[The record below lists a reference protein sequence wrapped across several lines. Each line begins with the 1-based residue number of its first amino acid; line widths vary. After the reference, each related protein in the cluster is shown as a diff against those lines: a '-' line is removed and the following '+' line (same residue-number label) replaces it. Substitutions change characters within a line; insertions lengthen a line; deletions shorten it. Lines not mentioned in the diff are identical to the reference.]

1 MTRVLIVD
9 DDPDIRRVLGLTLRA
24 RGYEPIA
31 AENGTV
37 ALERAATSDPDVVM
51 LDLGLPDIDGM
62 QVLTA
67 LRSTTRV
74 PIIILSGRSDATDKI
89 GALDAGADDYITKPF
104 GIGELMA
111 RLRACTRRAPAEP
124 TVPVHIGDVVV
135 NLAARTVTRQAD
147 SEQRIRLTP
156 TEWRLLEALVQQ
168 PGMLV
173 GQSQLLS
180 KAWGPGAQDKSHYL
194 RLYMA
199 RLRSK
204 LEPDQ
209 HHPRYLLTEPGM
221 GYRFQP

>member
-1 MTRVLIVD
+1 
-9 DDPDIRRVLGLTLRA
+9 
-24 RGYEPIA
+24 
-31 AENGTV
+31 
-37 ALERAATSDPDVVM
+37 
-51 LDLGLPDIDGM
+51 
-62 QVLTA
+62 
-67 LRSTTRV
+67 
-74 PIIILSGRSDATDKI
+74 
-89 GALDAGADDYITKPF
+89 
-104 GIGELMA
+104 
-111 RLRACTRRAPAEP
+111 
-124 TVPVHIGDVVV
+124 VVV
-135 NLAARTVTRQAD
+135 NLAARTVTRQGD
-147 SEQRIRLTP
+147 SAQRIRLTP

-173 GQSQLLS
+173 GRSQLLT